1 MDYLAP
7 TTVEEA
13 VGALAS
19 TLDSR
24 VFAGATDLIPQ
35 IRSGRPEPGLL
46 VDLKRIDRLTA
57 VTEGAASW
65 TIGAAAPTSS
75 LTEDVAFSTQFP
87 GLSEAAGLIG
97 SDQIQNRSS
106 LGGNLCNA
114 SPAADSVPALVVNQ
128 ARAIIATAGGTRTIT
143 VDQVATAPGRT
154 SLEPGEFI
162 VEFEVD
168 KPPARTGDAYLRMTP
183 RTEMDIAVVGA
194 GARITLDADGNC
206 TEARIALGAVAPTVR
221 RVTDAEAALVGH
233 PITDDTLAAVAAAAS
248 AACDPIDDKRGT
260 IAYRKQVAGVLA
272 KRAVKLA
279 AERAAGSGTNNA
291 ATENGSH

>member
-1 MDYLAP
+1 MDYVAP
-7 TTVEEA
+7 TTVEDA
-13 VGALAS
+13 VGALSA
-19 TLDSR
+19 TDNSR

-35 IRSGRPEPGLL
+35 LRSGRPEPGLL

-57 VTEGAASW
+57 LVEGDTSW
-65 TIGAAAPTSS
+65 TIGAATPTST
-75 LTEDVAFSTQFP
+75 LTEDPVFSGQFP

-114 SPAADSVPALVVNQ
+114 SPAADSVPAMLVND
-128 ARAIIATAGGTRTIT
+128 ARAVIATTNGTRTIA
-143 VDQVATAPGRT
+143 VDEVATGPGQT
-154 SLEPGEFI
+154 SLGPSEFI
-162 VEFEVD
+162 IEFEVD
-168 KPPARTGDAYLRMTP
+168 KPPANTGDAYLRMIP

-206 TEARIALGAVAPTVR
+206 AEARIALGAVAPTAR
-221 RVTDAEAALVGH
+221 RVADAEAALAGQ
-233 PITDDTLAAVAAAAS
+233 PINDDTLAAVAAAAS

-279 AERAAGSGTNNA
+279 VDRANGITSTSGA
-291 ATENGSH
+291 H

>member
-1 MDYLAP
+1 VDYVAP
-7 TTVEEA
+7 TTVDEA
-13 VGALAS
+13 ATALAS
-19 TLDSR
+19 HPDAR

-46 VDLKRIDRLTA
+46 VDLKRIDRLTM
-57 VTEGAASW
+57 VTETDAGW
-65 TIGAAAPTSS
+65 TIGAATPTSH
-75 LTEDVAFSTQFP
+75 LTENAAFSAQFP

-114 SPAADSVPALVVNQ
+114 SPAADSVPAMLVNQ
-128 ARAIIATAGGTRTIT
+128 ARAVVATSNGTRT
-143 VDQVATAPGRT
+143 VDVDHVATGPGRT

-168 KPPARTGDAYLRMTP
+168 KPPPHTGDAYLRMIP

-194 GARITLDADGNC
+194 GARITIDADGNC
-206 TEARIALGAVAPTVR
+206 TDARVALGAVAPTAR
-221 RVTDAEAALVGH
+221 RVSDAEAALVGN
-233 PITDDTLAAVAAAAS
+233 PINDETLAAVAEAAS
-248 AACDPIDDKRGT
+248 QACDPIDDKRGT

-272 KRAVKLA
+272 KRAVRLA
-279 AERAAGSGTNNA
+279 ADRAAGTTTNGA
-291 ATENGSH
+291 HA

>member
-7 TTVEEA
+7 TTVA
-13 VGALAS
+13 DAIDALAS
-19 TLDSR
+19 TADSR

-57 VTEGAASW
+57 LAEGDTSW
-65 TIGAAAPTSS
+65 TIGAATPTSR
-75 LTEDVAFSTQFP
+75 LTEDPSFSGQFP

-114 SPAADSVPALVVNQ
+114 SPAADSVPAMLVNE
-128 ARAIIATAGGTRTIT
+128 ARAVVATADGTRTVPVSDVT
-143 VDQVATAPGRT
+143 TGPGAT
-154 SLEPGEFI
+154 SLQAGEFI

-168 KPPARTGDAYLRMTP
+168 KPPANTGDAYLRMTP

-194 GARITLDADGNC
+194 GARVTLDADGNC
-206 TEARIALGAVAPTVR
+206 TEARVALGAVAPTAR
-221 RVTDAEAALVGH
+221 RVSDAEAALVGK
-233 PITDDTLAAVAAAAS
+233 PINDETLAAVAAAAS

-260 IAYRKQVAGVLA
+260 IEYRKQVAGVLA

-279 AERAAGSGTNNA
+279 ADRASGT
-291 ATENGSH
+291 ATTNGESA